1 MALSLFWFLLVPMC
15 VKLGIKLRRE
25 ASTTETSK
33 ASVVEE
39 TIAAEVEVVRRT
51 SMVRTSTLSSVVGRL
66 ALLLLL
72 VLFGRLVALKKKN
85 QDQDGSS
92 LLISTHRSSVRGMRC
107 PVG

>member
-39 TIAAEVEVVRRT
+39 TIAAEVEVV
-51 SMVRTSTLSSVVGRL
+51 
-66 ALLLLL
+66 
-72 VLFGRLVALKKKN
+72 
-85 QDQDGSS
+85 
-92 LLISTHRSSVRGMRC
+92 
-107 PVG
+107 